1 MRLREVHLMEDFVIE
16 DLPITMNE
24 MQNLWKALNREVI

>member
-16 DLPITMNE
+16 DLAITMNE

>member
-1 MRLREVHLMEDFVIE
+1 MRLREVHLMEDFIIE
-16 DLPITMNE
+16 DLAITMNK

>member
-1 MRLREVHLMEDFVIE
+1 MRLREVHFMEDFVIE
-16 DLPITMNE
+16 DLAITMNE

>member
-16 DLPITMNE
+16 DLAITMNE
-24 MQNLWKALNREVI
+24 MQNHWKALNREVI

>member
-1 MRLREVHLMEDFVIE
+1 MRLREVHLMEDFIIE
-16 DLPITMNE
+16 DLAITMNE